1 MNSNQSRNL
10 TVRFW
15 GARGSIPSPALENM
29 RYGGNTSC
37 VELRCGDQILILDAG
52 SGLRPLGRA
61 LVERANGGP
70 IKATL
75 LLSHTHWD
83 HIQGLPFFAPGYSAE
98 NRIRI
103 LGHHGWNLRLQN
115 ALVNQMSPA
124 HFPVG
129 LEQMRGLRAVEALA
143 PGTTELDGFLIQTT
157 ELNHPGGCAGFRIET
172 GAAALG
178 YLPDH
183 EPYRIE
189 NRQGEPVMR
198 LHHELVEFIR
208 GLDVLI
214 LDTQYT
220 AAEYTGRV
228 GWGHG
233 CLPDSVQLA
242 MEAGVRRLIMFHHDP
257 SHGDEQIDQML
268 ATARALVL
276 GSGLAVDAA
285 TENETISLGDSGA
298 VQAGSGA
305 AGEIA
310 EGPKGQDFVPRVPSR
325 ALGLL

>member
-1 MNSNQSRNL
+1 MNLSPKNL
-10 TVRFW
+10 AVRFW
-15 GARGSIPSPALENM
+15 GARGSIPSPAQENM

-52 SGLRPLGRA
+52 SGLRPLGQA
-61 LVERANGGP
+61 LVDRAGGGP
-70 IKATL
+70 INATL

-83 HIQGLPFFAPGYSAE
+83 HIQGLPFFAPGYSAQ
-98 NRIRI
+98 NQIRI
-103 LGHHGWNLRLQN
+103 LGHHGWELRLQN

-124 HFPVG
+124 HFPVA
-129 LEQMRGLRAVEALA
+129 LEQMHGLRAVEALG
-143 PGTTELDGFLIQTT
+143 PGTTELGDFLIQTVQ
-157 ELNHPGGCAGFRIET
+157 LNHPGGCAGFRIEAPA
-172 GAAALG
+172 GAVG

-189 NRQGEPVMR
+189 NRQGETVLS
-198 LHHELVEFIR
+198 LHRELVEFIR
-208 GLDVLI
+208 SLDILI

-242 MEAGVRRLIMFHHDP
+242 MEAGVRRLILFHHDP

-268 ATARALVL
+268 ATARALAL
-276 GSGLAVDAA
+276 GSGLAIDAA
-285 TENETISLGDSGA
+285 TENETILLRHSPSVQVVAGA
-298 VQAGSGA
+298 E
-305 AGEIA
+305 GEIV
-310 EGPKGQDFVPRVPSR
+310 EGPKGQSFVSRAASR